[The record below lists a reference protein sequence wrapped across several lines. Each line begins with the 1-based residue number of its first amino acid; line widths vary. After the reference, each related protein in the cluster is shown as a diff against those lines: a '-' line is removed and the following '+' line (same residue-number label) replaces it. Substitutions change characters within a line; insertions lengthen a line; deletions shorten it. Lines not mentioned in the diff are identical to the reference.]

1 MRYIIITTFFLG
13 VLSISQAQSSHD
25 ISPTHLYEASH
36 ALLIGNADYQIDWP
50 RLPGVKKDLKAV
62 KEALEIHGFQVDVG
76 LDYSKTQM
84 DSAFSAFIAAH
95 GDTDSNRLLFYYA
108 GHGETIKTSYG
119 EGLSYLV
126 PVDAPAST
134 HDVNLFQ
141 GKSME
146 MTQIEIYAK
155 RIQSKHALFLF
166 DACFAGSIFGQSRA
180 YNEALN
186 YQLSQPV
193 RQFITSGEA
202 DEVVPDESVFRR
214 EFVRALIS
222 TAADENAD
230 GYLTGSELG
239 TFLQDQVVSG
249 TNGRQHP
256 QFGKIRN
263 PSLDKGE
270 FVILLNPETHHLSTR
285 SVFKPSVGKAAT
297 LERYGQLEVKTEM
310 KGILSMN
317 EEQTFDLSAA
327 QPLNLASLASGYYQL
342 SFVGNENWKGSVK
355 IEAGKTTTI
364 EIKPYVN
371 KASRNMFMPMSYVEA
386 GTFMMGDPD
395 GGPDH
400 NVVHAVTLPAFEIGA
415 YEVTVGQFSQF
426 VEQTGYVTEL
436 ERMSGTHLVLNG
448 ERGLQKQEGMNWR
461 YGPDGILV
469 ENMEKPVVFVSWN
482 DAMAFANWMSE
493 NVEGT
498 YRLPTEAEWEFAA
511 QGGIRKTDIKTDS
524 SQITEFS
531 KHERLQKLGN
541 RNTRPNEIGVFH
553 MQGGLSEW
561 CLDWY
566 DKNYY
571 RQATKNSPMGPNQG
585 EMKVI
590 RGGSWI
596 ANTLESKPTFR
607 KKTYP
612 NLCSFSDGF
621 RVVRVLEK

>member
-1 MRYIIITTFFLG
+1 MRYSIITTFFFG
-13 VLSISQAQSSHD
+13 ILSISQAQSPHD
-25 ISPTHLYEASH
+25 VSPNHLYQASH
-36 ALLIGNADYQIDWP
+36 ALLIGNADYQVDWP
-50 RLPGVKKDLKAV
+50 QLPGVKKDLKAV
-62 KEALEIHGFQVDVG
+62 KEVLEMHGFRVDVG

-95 GDTDSNRLLFYYA
+95 GNTDSNRLLFYYA
-108 GHGETIKTSYG
+108 GHGETVKTSYG
-119 EGLSYLV
+119 ESLSYLV
-126 PVDAPAST
+126 PVDAPGAMN
-134 HDVNLFQ
+134 DVNLFQ

-202 DEVVPDESVFRR
+202 NETVPDESTFRR
-214 EFVRALIS
+214 ELVRALSSNI
-222 TAADENAD
+222 ADENGD
-230 GYLTGSELG
+230 SFLTGSELG

-270 FVILLNPETHHLSTR
+270 FVLLLNPETRHLSTR
-285 SVFKPSVGKAAT
+285 SAFKPSVGKAAT
-297 LERYGQLEVKTEM
+297 LERYGQLEVKSEM
-310 KGILSMN
+310 DGILSMN
-317 EEQTFDLSAA
+317 QEQTFIISASE
-327 QPLNLASLASGYYQL
+327 PLNLTSLASGFYEL
-342 SFVGNENWKGSVK
+342 SFVGDENWKGSVK
-355 IEAGKTTTI
+355 LEVGKTVTL

-371 KASRNMFMPMSYVEA
+371 KAIRNVFMSMSYVEA
-386 GTFMMGDPD
+386 GTFMMGDAD

-400 NVVHAVTLPAFEIGA
+400 NVVHPVTLPAFEIGT

-436 ERMSGTHLVLNG
+436 ERMSGTHLVLDSEG
-448 ERGLQKQEGMNWR
+448 GLQKKEGMNWR
-461 YGPDGILV
+461 YGPDGNLV

-482 DAMAFANWMSE
+482 DAMAFAKWMSE
-493 NVEGT
+493 NDEGT

-511 QGGIRKTDIKTDS
+511 QGGIRSKGLLFGDS
-524 SQITEFS
+524 TKAESS
-531 KHERLQKLGN
+531 KNPQLLGIGDEEAL
-541 RNTRPNEIGVFH
+541 PNELGILHFDGSV
-553 MQGGLSEW
+553 SEW

-571 RQATKNSPMGPNQG
+571 RRSSANSPMGPNTGQ
-585 EMKVI
+585 MKVI

-596 ANTLESKPTFR
+596 SEKAMNLLTYR
-607 KKTYP
+607 KKTSP
-612 NLCSFSDGF
+612 RLCSFSDGF
-621 RVVRVLEK
+621 RVVRELKE